1 MEVTLKDGKY
11 SIVIEKGEIVAYRYG
26 KTWRNLTGDNLIF
39 NLVNRVSELTEA
51 ANKAADQLDE
61 VNELVNKDG
70 GDAIGWLI
78 DNHGENKELA
88 ENLRDATE
96 A

>member
-1 MEVTLKDGKY
+1 MEVTLDDGKY
-11 SIVIEKGEIVAYRYG
+11 RIVIEKGEIVAYRYG
-26 KTWRNLTGDNLIF
+26 KAWQNLTGDNLIF

-51 ANKAADQLDE
+51 ANKAADQLDT
-61 VNELVNKDG
+61 VAGLTNTYNEEATD
-70 GDAIGWLI
+70 WLI
-78 DNHGENKELA
+78 DNHGKNKELA